1 LERLKPF
8 ASWQI
13 TKYEQPFDGGKV
25 VDEMYQV
32 CIRLDSGEWDDN
44 LEYGGTIETAIS
56 EALASPNRHRFVL
69 TGRKSE
75 MEEELNVG
83 KVEIPEPKAE
93 TKGIASCDFCGKTQ
107 REVRAVIAGPSSN
120 ICDECIELCVQL
132 VREKN
137 DPHFCHDRLELKDI
151 KEILVKLADDVLA
164 GKISVD
170 KEA

>member
-1 LERLKPF
+1 
-8 ASWQI
+8 
-13 TKYEQPFDGGKV
+13 
-25 VDEMYQV
+25 
-32 CIRLDSGEWDDN
+32 
-44 LEYGGTIETAIS
+44 
-56 EALASPNRHRFVL
+56 
-69 TGRKSE
+69 

-83 KVEIPEPKAE
+83 NVDIPEPKAE

-164 GKISVD
+164 GKIPVD